1 MSDEKKN
8 LGNASFSFNVNTEAF
23 RYGVAD
29 AQNTIF
35 GFPVREV
42 QGKIK
47 EWEYG
52 KSPLLEFGIYD
63 DLFRVP
69 IKITK
74 IRRQEIKLAQQFPGL
89 NKKQIARL
97 AQVVKKKRNEPYIS
111 YSMRIEKML
120 NTRFI
125 HALAEEEDRM
135 FLYGR

>member
-8 LGNASFSFNVNTEAF
+8 LGNVSFSFNVNTEAF
-23 RYGVAD
+23 HSGIAD

-35 GFPVREV
+35 GFPIVERRV
-42 QGKIK
+42 SNWNPIP
-47 EWEYG
+47 
-52 KSPLLEFGIYD
+52 SLVFGSYD

-69 IKITK
+69 VKITR
-74 IRRQEIKLAQQFPGL
+74 IRRKEIKLAQQFPGL

-97 AQVVKKKRNEPYIS
+97 AQVVKKKRNEPYMS
-111 YSMRIEKML
+111 FSMKFEKVIAA
-120 NTRFI
+120 RFA